1 MISATPLTKNISI
14 VQQQL
19 LELRQQSVRH
29 KNANLGQ
36 LTCLI
41 VIVSVGLITVRI
53 VPANQLKTWSFLWR
67 QGQSHV
73 LLMSLMLIAIMAFAI
88 SWWCWFSDLKYR
100 PLEAQFTEL
109 HDNHAEMIKASPTL
123 AAIAADYQRQFDLA
137 ILLNGIATAIAFAV
151 IAGIGLRLIL
161 PA

>member
-1 MISATPLTKNISI
+1 
-14 VQQQL
+14 
-19 LELRQQSVRH
+19 
-29 KNANLGQ
+29 
-36 LTCLI
+36 
-41 VIVSVGLITVRI
+41 
-53 VPANQLKTWSFLWR
+53 
-67 QGQSHV
+67 
-73 LLMSLMLIAIMAFAI
+73 MSLMLIAIMAFAI

-100 PLEAQFTEL
+100 SLEAQFTEL

-137 ILLNGIATAIAFAV
+137 ILLNGIATAVAFAV